1 MRAPTRGPTVAST
14 STHPTPASATLRV
27 AHFSDTY
34 LPRRDG
40 IITSLRT
47 LTGALTGGG
56 HECLTVVPGHRRQPA
71 QPDVLPLPAVP
82 CGVAD
87 LRLLPWPTLRQVRRI
102 EAWRPDLVHV
112 HTPGPVGLLGVLTAR
127 RLGLPVVHTYHT
139 DLQAYVDAYRIPTA
153 AIRVIASLYT
163 RRLGLPA
170 GSVPMPAGGY
180 DDDRRG
186 QVQTVNALLM
196 GDADAV
202 VVPTAAA
209 LDRAALPVPAH
220 RLFVVPSAVPNRAV
234 GPHRAA
240 AFRARYGI
248 GEADRMVLFVGRVN
262 REKGIDLLLPA
273 FAKVVA
279 REPRARLVLVGAV
292 YEQRWL
298 RRLIDGSGVGDRVVV
313 TGQLSADQVTAA
325 CATAEVFAFPSS
337 TDTQGLVLQEAAL
350 AGVPSVIV
358 DADLHR
364 AGALGDAAVL
374 AEATPDGLAAAVTGL
389 LRDPVRARRTAEL
402 ARTRALRHTPRRYG
416 AAMLDVY
423 RGALT
428 AHHGG

>member
-1 MRAPTRGPTVAST
+1 M
-14 STHPTPASATLRV
+14 

-47 LTGALTGGG
+47 LTGALGGAG

-71 QPDVLPLPAVP
+71 QPDVLALPAVP

-102 EAWRPDLVHV
+102 EAWQPDLVHV
-112 HTPGPVGLLGVLTAR
+112 HTPGSVGLLGVLTAR

-153 AIRVIASLYT
+153 AIRMIATLYT

-170 GSVPMPAGGY
+170 VPVPAGGD

-186 QVQTVNALLM
+186 HVQTVNALLM

-209 LDRAALPVPAH
+209 LDRTDLPVPAH
-220 RLFVVPSAVPNRAV
+220 RLFVVPSAVPKRAV
-234 GPHRAA
+234 GAHRAA
-240 AFRARYGI
+240 AFRATYGL

-279 REPRARLVLVGAV
+279 SEPRARLVLVGAV

-298 RRLIDGSGVGDRVVV
+298 RRLIDASGVGDRVVV
-313 TGQLSADQVTAA
+313 TGQLPADQVTAA

-374 AEATPDGLAAAVTGL
+374 ADPTPDGLAAAVTRL
-389 LRDPVRARRTAEL
+389 LRDPALARRTADL
-402 ARTRALRHTPRRYG
+402 ARTRALRHTPQRYG

-423 RGALT
+423 RDAIT
-428 AHHGG
+428 AHRSG